1 MGGGPP
7 SLLLDLG
14 GLLPASG
21 CFPSLFS
28 PQDHPPTLSMPSWSC
43 WALLLLCAAAGFFGW
58 LGLSTPPEELGTPPE
73 DLGIPPHVP
82 FEMTTGD
89 ERFQAEATCRELPS
103 PDSCHDQVTVRL
115 HSSCANPSEEE
126 EAKPG
131 VDLFNHQASAEGH
144 RTYPCTPDM
153 EGQKEL
159 WEQPA
164 GWLWLTLETPVHH
177 NLQQPALNETLIA
190 SGQHQ
195 VAQLMEDIT
204 RRMGN
209 VSSRGAAGL
218 WERHRVVLSD
228 LHCAQERTRDVY
240 SQLESDL
247 TLLLAQQS
255 QMEEVMEKLR
265 QVNRSLGLMLVA
277 VEGARSR
284 LENHLQQFHAVLDP
298 AGQSPSAISTGIL
311 HSSYFVLL
319 VVLLVP
325 TPPRAILLLL
335 FLASSALGELLGI
348 PALSAL
354 LALAV
359 AGQWLVAAARRGAGG
374 AWLVLPQEEPRH
386 RLTSTPDR
394 ECKMELLQEEL
405 DRMET
410 SCLQESLCL
419 EQPSAMAGDL
429 PGLAGRVSPIPGGW
443 RTKLSSR
450 RAMPELALGAGKR
463 WEPKPYNPSQS
474 LASDVS
480 LLSPRSPCQ
489 GLTRA
494 GQRCRKKAIPG
505 QDFCHVHTTG

>member
-298 AGQSPSAISTGIL
+298 AGQ
-311 HSSYFVLL
+311 
-319 VVLLVP
+319 
-325 TPPRAILLLL
+325 
-335 FLASSALGELLGI
+335 
-348 PALSAL
+348 
-354 LALAV
+354 
-359 AGQWLVAAARRGAGG
+359 WLVAAARRGAGG

-386 RLTSTPDR
+386 RLTSTPDRGGCEEAGEGTAIMMVTQKLPRQRGSCFSFFPRR